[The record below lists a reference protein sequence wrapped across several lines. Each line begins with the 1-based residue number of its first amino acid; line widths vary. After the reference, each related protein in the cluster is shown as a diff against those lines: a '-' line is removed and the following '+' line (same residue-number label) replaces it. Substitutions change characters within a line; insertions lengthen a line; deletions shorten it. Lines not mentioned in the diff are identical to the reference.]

1 MLLCS
6 CLTIISKCWLIL
18 SANTVPVWSH
28 CSFVHTGMT
37 LSDTRCHYVQCFQS
51 NVSEFIRKKNWL
63 MATEKIPFF
72 HCHLYKNTAF
82 IIIKG
87 LRSLQAGLTTLK
99 NSSSVKWKS
108 LSSRALV
115 CAMKLLCNP
124 IHHCHYNKL
133 PPSSLASEIRGRRH
147 SCKPC
152 STDINLWS
160 RQGWLRIL
168 KWPYGCCYFKMSS
181 YDWSVCACVCVRAH
195 MHIMYLRRV

>member
-1 MLLCS
+1 MFP
-6 CLTIISKCWLIL
+6 I
-18 SANTVPVWSH
+18 
-28 CSFVHTGMT
+28 
-37 LSDTRCHYVQCFQS
+37 QCFWVYKKEKLT
-51 NVSEFIRKKNWL
+51 NGNRKN
-63 MATEKIPFF
+63 PFF
-72 HCHLYKNTAF
+72 FTVISTKHRAF

-133 PPSSLASEIRGRRH
+133 PPSSLASGIRGRRH

-181 YDWSVCACVCVRAH
+181 YDWSVCARVCVSTH